1 MVRKPILVTITDENY
16 VPEEGTPFDAVVS
29 ALEHFEIP
37 AYLVEAQETI
47 GPQRVE
53 IEHWDSPRY
62 KGGGDESEVYT
73 CEIEDRRAQSG
84 QLRIT
89 IGPESGDTDD
99 FVDVLAEIN
108 TPHGSNSAVP
118 CFHVAADADHR
129 AFSIFKDGNCRFLI
143 RLEAC
148 VQLVP
153 ITLPDGSSG
162 FLINGYPIN

>member
-1 MVRKPILVTITDENY
+1 MERKPIIVMITDENY
-16 VPEEGTPFDAVVS
+16 VPEDGTPFDAVVS
-29 ALEHFEIP
+29 ALEHFGIP

-47 GPQRVE
+47 GPTRVA

-62 KGGGDESEVYT
+62 KGDGDESDVFI

-108 TPHGSNSAVP
+108 TLSGSNSAVP
-118 CFHVAADADHR
+118 CFHVAADADHH
-129 AFSIFKDGNCRFLI
+129 AFSIFQNGKGKFLI
-143 RLEAC
+143 RLETGM
-148 VQLVP
+148 QLLQT
-153 ITLPDGSSG
+153 TLPDGSK
-162 FLINGYPIN
+162 GYTIS